1 MNDPHATLGVGRDAT
16 LKEIKRAFRKL
27 AKEFHPD
34 RNGGDTAAAE
44 KLRDVIAA
52 YELLTDPEK
61 RAAHERNANGPWR
74 GAGWTGPGA
83 DVVFDK
89 EFGPGDTMSDLFGD
103 IAGNRRGRGGTS
115 MIIPGEDLAEDVRV
129 TFVEA
134 ATGTVKRLTLMTH
147 RTVDVVIP
155 PGIGDGAV
163 LTVPGFGMPGFGGA
177 PPGNLNVTVAVE
189 PDPVLRRDG
198 FDIRMELRITPAAA
212 DQGRRVMVPT
222 IAGEIGLQIPP
233 GARNGD
239 VVTLEGQG
247 IRDRVSGRRG
257 NQYVT
262 LAVSG

>member
-1 MNDPHATLGVGRDAT
+1 MNDPHSTLGVGRDAT
-16 LKEIKRAFRKL
+16 LGEIKRAFRQL

-61 RAAHERNANGPWR
+61 RAAHERNAQGAWK
-74 GAGWTGPGA
+74 GAGWNGPGA

-89 EFGPGDTMSDLFGD
+89 EFGAGDTMADLVGD

-115 MIIPGEDLAEDVRV
+115 MIIPGEDLAEDVKV
-129 TFVEA
+129 SFIEA
-134 ATGTVKRLTLMTH
+134 ATGALKRLSLMSH

-155 PGIGDGAV
+155 PGIANGAM
-163 LTVPGFGMPGFGGA
+163 LTIPGFGMPGFGGA

-198 FDIRMELRITPAAA
+198 FDIRMVLKLTAAAA
-212 DQGRRVMVPT
+212 DQGRRMVVPT
-222 IAGEIGLQIPP
+222 IGGDIGLQIPP
-233 GARNGD
+233 GARAGD
-239 VVTLEGQG
+239 VFTLEGMG
-247 IRDRVSGRRG
+247 IRDNVSGRRG

-262 LAVSG
+262 LTVEG